1 MSSGQSE
8 QHSREQA
15 DFDACIEALLKR
27 YETRGNSGPGL
38 FMEDLTDAVFE
49 KVCEQLH
56 LKLKSWHAIGV
67 DSSGSILQNHIA
79 SKHES
84 KQHKTIVG
92 FRSFKIVGLS
102 TDDKEH
108 NLDKTVYA
116 VMKSKTS
123 LIKIYSSFVKMAYN
137 MGPSLGRMYEIQS
150 KHREQKMSVSP
161 LLEVRVA
168 QVSMWHAAFK
178 AITPR
183 VYFTKMQPEKD
194 HYYFMMEKLET
205 SEVSHLDAMIKEE
218 ADTWSYDDIN
228 KALKG
233 IAGFHAAFVGHV
245 DCAKELFGYALQD
258 TRTRYAQVPELPASL
273 IKAAVTK
280 FPNLLTPKQA
290 HLAMKCTENHEKIL
304 KMMKGIKTTL
314 SHGDFTPR
322 NVCLRRS
329 PDAGQEY
336 LCAYDWE
343 FLNVNIPQH
352 DVVQFLIF
360 ALEPEADVALWH
372 VHMEYYRQELRCALK
387 EHAPEVIDD
396 VTRSEKF
403 TLAVDLALME
413 FVCARMIAYIL
424 MLTENIPMSFK
435 DKIFNNTFRF
445 LEDRV
450 DKYEFLN

>member
-1 MSSGQSE
+1 MSSGQNK

-15 DFDACIEALLKR
+15 DFDACIGALLKR
-27 YETRGNSGPGL
+27 YETRGNPGPGL
-38 FMEDLTDAVFE
+38 FMEDLTDTVFE
-49 KVCEQLH
+49 KVCEQLD
-56 LKLKSWHAIGV
+56 LKLKSWHTIDV

-79 SKHES
+79 SKHER
-84 KQHKTIVG
+84 KQHDTIVG

-102 TDDKEH
+102 TDDKGH

-123 LIKIYSSFVKMAYN
+123 FLNIFPTLIKMAN
-137 MGPSLGRMYEIQS
+137 NLDPSLGRLYEILN
-150 KHREQKMSVSP
+150 KHRERKMSVSP

-168 QVSMWHAAFK
+168 QVSMWHDAFK

-183 VYFTKMQPEKD
+183 VHFTKMQPEKD

-205 SEVSHLDAMIKEE
+205 SEVSHLDAIIKEE
-218 ADTWSYDDIN
+218 ADTWSFEDIN

-233 IAGFHAAFVGHV
+233 IAGFHAAFMGRV

-258 TRTRYAQVPELPASL
+258 TRARFAQVPELPECL
-273 IKAAVTK
+273 IKAALKK
-280 FPNLLTPKQA
+280 FPNLLSPKQA
-290 HLAMKCTENHEKIL
+290 NLAMKCTENHTKIL
-304 KMMKGIKTTL
+304 EMMQGIQTTL

-352 DVVQFLIF
+352 DVIQFLIF
-360 ALEPEADVALWH
+360 ALEPEADVALWQE
-372 VHMEYYRQELRCALK
+372 HMEYYRQELCSALK
-387 EHAPEVIDD
+387 GHKQELIDD
-396 VTRSEKF
+396 VTRLEKF
-403 TLAVDLALME
+403 TQAVDLSLME
-413 FVCARMIAYIL
+413 FLCARMTAYFL
-424 MLTENIPMSFK
+424 MLTGNIPMAFK
-435 DKIFNNTFRF
+435 DKMINNTFRF
-445 LEDRV
+445 LEDRA